1 MRFWDLIGPVRGLVV
16 SGMTLQGL
24 GAVAGLVPMV
34 ASVQLS
40 TALVNR
46 APAGETWRWLWVA
59 LAGIAVRTVLIGT
72 GLMLTHLADARLNRD
87 LRVRLTAHLGR
98 IPIGEASRRS
108 SGRVKKLVTDD
119 VHALHT
125 LVAHAGGDMVVGV
138 VTALAALAALLLYSW
153 PLALVALLPLAGFIT
168 VFGSMM
174 GKAATQFRDWDEAK
188 ARVSSATVEFAHG
201 IAVVKTFG
209 QAGRASADYRRAVD
223 DYADFFGRL
232 MVPMVGASSLGLAI
246 VSAPSVLATM
256 GLLGL
261 LLLQLGWVD
270 FTGFV
275 AGLVLG
281 VGLASPLTQM
291 DSYDVRLRAAREAA
305 ARIGEFLATPVLP
318 VPDAP
323 AVAEGGEVVLDDVG
337 FAYDPHG
344 PDTLSQVAM
353 RIPQGTVTA
362 LVGRSGAGKST
373 LAALVPR
380 FWDVRDGAVRVGGQ
394 DVRDLEPAALYRS
407 VAFVFQGTRLVP
419 MSVRDNIRLA
429 RPGAGDEEV
438 VAAARAAGIH
448 DRIAALPRGYDSV
461 VGVDAL
467 LSGGEAQRVTIA
479 RALLK
484 DAPVVLLDEAT
495 AAVDTE
501 TEAALADA
509 FAALATG
516 RTVIAIAHRLE
527 TITGAD
533 RILVLDDGA
542 IVEDGDHESLVR
554 AGGRYEAFWRAKT
567 GSATWRIVGDAR

>member
-16 SGMTLQGL
+16 SGVTLQGL

-40 TALVNR
+40 TALVDR

-87 LRVRLTAHLGR
+87 LRVRLTTHLGR

-138 VTALAALAALLLYSW
+138 VTALAALAALALYSW
-153 PLALVALLPLAGFIT
+153 PLALVALLPLAGFLT

-281 VGLASPLTQM
+281 VGLAGPLTQM

-429 RPGAGDEEV
+429 RPGADDDEV
-438 VAAARAAGIH
+438 VAAARTAGIH

-479 RALLK
+479 RALLE
-484 DAPVVLLDEAT
+484 DAPVLVLDEPTSFADPENEVRLQ
-495 AAVDTE
+495 AAVAR
-501 TEAALADA
+501 AAED
-509 FAALATG
+509 
-516 RTVIAIAHRLE
+516 RTILVIAHRL
-527 TITGAD
+527 TSVTAAD
-533 RILVLDDGA
+533 QIAVMEAGRV
-542 IVEDGDHESLVR
+542 VEVGTHAELLAR
-554 AGGRYEAFWRAKT
+554 AGAYRGLWQAGHVKGGA
-567 GSATWRIVGDAR
+567 A

>member
-40 TALVNR
+40 TALVDR
-46 APAGETWRWLWVA
+46 APAGETWLWLWVA

-138 VTALAALAALLLYSW
+138 VTALTALAALALYSW
-153 PLALVALLPLAGFIT
+153 PLALVALLPLAGFLT

-174 GKAATQFRDWDEAK
+174 GKAATQFRDWDDAK

-281 VGLASPLTQM
+281 VGLAGPLTQM

-323 AVAEGGEVVLDDVG
+323 AVAEGGEVVLDDVS

-438 VAAARAAGIH
+438 VAAASAAGIH

-479 RALLK
+479 RALLE
-484 DAPVVLLDEAT
+484 DAPVLVLDEPTSFADPENEVRLQ
-495 AAVDTE
+495 AAVAR
-501 TEAALADA
+501 AAE
-509 FAALATG
+509 G
-516 RTVIAIAHRLE
+516 RTVLVIAHRL
-527 TITGAD
+527 TSVTAAD
-533 RILVLDDGA
+533 QIAVMEAGRV
-542 IVEDGDHESLVR
+542 VEVGTHAELLAR
-554 AGGRYEAFWRAKT
+554 AGAYRGLWQAGHVKENAA
-567 GSATWRIVGDAR
+567 

>member
-16 SGMTLQGL
+16 SGITLQGL
-24 GAVAGLVPMV
+24 GAIAGLVPMV

-59 LAGIAVRTVLIGT
+59 LVGIAVRTVLIGT

-108 SGRVKKLVTDD
+108 SGQVKKLVTDD
-119 VHALHT
+119 VHELHT

-138 VTALAALAALLLYSW
+138 VTAVAALAALALYSW
-153 PLALVALLPLAGFIT
+153 PLALVALLPLAGFLI

-174 GKAATQFRDWDEAK
+174 GKAATQFRDWDDAK

-223 DYADFFGRL
+223 GYADFFGRL
-232 MVPMVGASSLGLAI
+232 MVPMIGASSLGLAI

-256 GLLGL
+256 ALLGL
-261 LLLQLGWVD
+261 LLLHLGWVD

-281 VGLASPLTQM
+281 VGLAGPLTQM

-344 PDTLSQVAM
+344 PDTLSQVSM
-353 RIPQGTVTA
+353 RLPEGTVTA

-394 DVRDLEPAALYRS
+394 DVRDLEAAALYRS

-429 RPGAGDEEV
+429 RPGADDDTV
-438 VAAARAAGIH
+438 VAAARAASIH

-467 LSGGEAQRVTIA
+467 FSGGEAQRVTIA
-479 RALLK
+479 RALLES
-484 DAPVVLLDEAT
+484 APVLVLDEPTSFADPENEVRLQ
-495 AAVDTE
+495 AAVAR
-501 TEAALADA
+501 AAE
-509 FAALATG
+509 G
-516 RTVIAIAHRLE
+516 RTVLVIAHRL
-527 TITGAD
+527 TSVTAAD
-533 RILVLDDGA
+533 QIAVMEAGRV
-542 IVEDGDHESLVR
+542 VEVGTHAELLAR
-554 AGGRYEAFWRAKT
+554 AGAYRGLWRARHVE
-567 GSATWRIVGDAR
+567 GGAA

>member
-1 MRFWDLIGPVRGLVV
+1 MKFWDLIGPVRGLVV
-16 SGMTLQGL
+16 GGIALQGL

-46 APAGETWRWLWVA
+46 APVGETWRWLWVA
-59 LAGIAVRTVLIGT
+59 LIGIAVRMALIGT

-87 LRVRLTAHLGR
+87 LRVRLTAHLGH
-98 IPIGEASRRS
+98 IPIGEASQRS

-119 VHALHT
+119 VHELHT

-138 VTALAALAALLLYSW
+138 VTAVTALAALLLYSW
-153 PLALVALLPLAGFIT
+153 PLALVALLPLAGFLI

-232 MVPMVGASSLGLAI
+232 MVPMIGASSLGLAI

-281 VGLASPLTQM
+281 VGLAGPLTQM

-323 AVAEGGEVVLDDVG
+323 AAAEGGEVVFDDVG

-353 RIPQGTVTA
+353 RLPEGTVTA

-394 DVRDLEPAALYRS
+394 DVRDLEAAALYRS

-429 RPGAGDEEV
+429 RPGADDDEV
-438 VAAARAAGIH
+438 VAAARAASIH

-467 LSGGEAQRVTIA
+467 FSGGEAQRITIA
-479 RALLK
+479 RALLE
-484 DAPVVLLDEAT
+484 DAPILVLDEPTSFADPENEVRLQEAVAR
-495 AAVDTE
+495 AAE
-501 TEAALADA
+501 
-509 FAALATG
+509 G
-516 RTVIAIAHRLE
+516 RTVLVIAHRLAS
-527 TITGAD
+527 ITAAD
-533 RILVLDDGA
+533 QIAVMEAGRV
-542 IVEDGDHESLVR
+542 VEVGTHAELLAR
-554 AGGRYEAFWRAKT
+554 AGAYRRLWQARRAQ
-567 GSATWRIVGDAR
+567 GGAA

>member
-40 TALVNR
+40 TALVDR

-153 PLALVALLPLAGFIT
+153 PLALVALLPLAGFLT

-281 VGLASPLTQM
+281 VGLAGPLTQM

-344 PDTLSQVAM
+344 PDTLAQVSM
-353 RIPQGTVTA
+353 RLPQGTVTA

-479 RALLK
+479 RALLE
-484 DAPVVLLDEAT
+484 DAPVLVLDEPTSFADPENEVRLQ
-495 AAVDTE
+495 AAVAR
-501 TEAALADA
+501 AAE
-509 FAALATG
+509 G
-516 RTVIAIAHRLE
+516 RTVLVIAHRL
-527 TITGAD
+527 TSVTAAD
-533 RILVLDDGA
+533 QIAVMEAGRV
-542 IVEDGDHESLVR
+542 VEVGTHAELLAR
-554 AGGRYEAFWRAKT
+554 AGAYRGLWQAGHVKGGA
-567 GSATWRIVGDAR
+567 A

>member
-1 MRFWDLIGPVRGLVV
+1 MKFWDLIGPVRGLVV
-16 SGMTLQGL
+16 GGVTLQGL

-46 APAGETWRWLWVA
+46 APADETWRWLWVA
-59 LAGIAVRTVLIGT
+59 LVGIAVRTALIGT

-87 LRVRLTAHLGR
+87 LRVRLTTHLGR
-98 IPIGEASRRS
+98 IPIGEASQRS

-119 VHALHT
+119 VHELHT

-138 VTALAALAALLLYSW
+138 VTAVAALAALLLYSW
-153 PLALVALLPLAGFIT
+153 PLALVALLPLAGFLI

-174 GKAATQFRDWDEAK
+174 GKAATQFRDWDDAK

-281 VGLASPLTQM
+281 VGLAGPLTQM

-323 AVAEGGEVVLDDVG
+323 AAAEGGEVVFDDVG

-353 RIPQGTVTA
+353 RLPEGTVTA

-394 DVRDLEPAALYRS
+394 DVRDLEAAALYRS

-419 MSVRDNIRLA
+419 MSVRDNIRLV
-429 RPGAGDEEV
+429 RPGAGDGEV

-479 RALLK
+479 RALLE
-484 DAPVVLLDEAT
+484 DAPVLVLDEPTSFADPENEVRLQ
-495 AAVDTE
+495 AAVAR
-501 TEAALADA
+501 AAE
-509 FAALATG
+509 G
-516 RTVIAIAHRLE
+516 RTVLVIAHRLAS
-527 TITGAD
+527 ITAAD
-533 RILVLDDGA
+533 QIAVMEAGRV
-542 IVEDGDHESLVR
+542 VEVGTHAELLAR
-554 AGGRYEAFWRAKT
+554 AGAYRGLWQ
-567 GSATWRIVGDAR
+567 ARHVKGGAA

>member
-1 MRFWDLIGPVRGLVV
+1 MKFWDLIGPVRGLVV

-46 APAGETWRWLWVA
+46 APADETWRWLWVA
-59 LAGIAVRTVLIGT
+59 LVGIAVRTALIGT

-108 SGRVKKLVTDD
+108 SGQVKKLVTDD
-119 VHALHT
+119 VHELHT

-138 VTALAALAALLLYSW
+138 VTALAALAALALYSW
-153 PLALVALLPLAGFIT
+153 PLALVALLPLAGFLT

-281 VGLASPLTQM
+281 VGLAGPLTQM

-344 PDTLSQVAM
+344 PDTLSQVSM
-353 RIPQGTVTA
+353 RLPEGTVTA

-394 DVRDLEPAALYRS
+394 DVRDLEAAALYRS

-429 RPGAGDEEV
+429 RPGADDDTV

-448 DRIAALPRGYDSV
+448 ERIAALPRGYDSV

-479 RALLK
+479 RALLE
-484 DAPVVLLDEAT
+484 DAPVLVLDEPTSFADPENEVRLQ
-495 AAVDTE
+495 AAVAR
-501 TEAALADA
+501 AAE
-509 FAALATG
+509 G
-516 RTVIAIAHRLE
+516 RTVLVIAHRL
-527 TITGAD
+527 TSVTAAD
-533 RILVLDDGA
+533 QIAVMEAGRV
-542 IVEDGDHESLVR
+542 VEVGTHAELLAR
-554 AGGRYEAFWRAKT
+554 AGAYRRLWQAGHVKENAA
-567 GSATWRIVGDAR
+567 

>member
-16 SGMTLQGL
+16 SGVTLQGL
-24 GAVAGLVPMV
+24 GAVASLVPMV

-40 TALVNR
+40 TALVDR

-59 LAGIAVRTVLIGT
+59 LVGIAVRTVLIGT

-138 VTALAALAALLLYSW
+138 VTAVAALAVLLLYSW
-153 PLALVALLPLAGFIT
+153 PLALVALLPLAGFLT

-174 GKAATQFRDWDEAK
+174 GEAATQFRDWDEAK

-270 FTGFV
+270 LTGFV

-281 VGLASPLTQM
+281 VGLAGPLTQM

-323 AVAEGGEVVLDDVG
+323 AAAEGGEVVLDDVG

-353 RIPQGTVTA
+353 RLPEGTVTA

-438 VAAARAAGIH
+438 VAAARAAGVH
-448 DRIAALPRGYDSV
+448 DRVAALPRGYDSV

-479 RALLK
+479 RALLE
-484 DAPVVLLDEAT
+484 DAPVLVLDEPTSFADPENEVRLQ
-495 AAVDTE
+495 AAVAR
-501 TEAALADA
+501 AAE
-509 FAALATG
+509 G
-516 RTVIAIAHRLE
+516 RTVLVIAHRL
-527 TITGAD
+527 TSVTAAD
-533 RILVLDDGA
+533 QIAVMEAGRV
-542 IVEDGDHESLVR
+542 VEVGTHAELLAR
-554 AGGRYEAFWRAKT
+554 AGAYRGLWQAGHVKENAA
-567 GSATWRIVGDAR
+567 

>member
-1 MRFWDLIGPVRGLVV
+1 MKFWDLIGPVRGLVV

-40 TALVNR
+40 TALVDR
-46 APAGETWRWLWVA
+46 APADETWRWLWVA
-59 LAGIAVRTVLIGT
+59 LVGIAVRTALIGT

-108 SGRVKKLVTDD
+108 SGQVKKLVTDD
-119 VHALHT
+119 VHELHT

-138 VTALAALAALLLYSW
+138 VTALAALAALALYSW
-153 PLALVALLPLAGFIT
+153 PLALVALLPLAGFLI

-174 GKAATQFRDWDEAK
+174 GKAATQFRDWDDAK

-232 MVPMVGASSLGLAI
+232 MVPMIGASSLGLAI

-281 VGLASPLTQM
+281 VGLAGPLTQM

-344 PDTLSQVAM
+344 PDTLSQVSM
-353 RIPQGTVTA
+353 KLPEGTVTA

-394 DVRDLEPAALYRS
+394 DVRDLEAAALYRS

-429 RPGAGDEEV
+429 RPGANDDTV

-448 DRIAALPRGYDSV
+448 ERIAALPRGYDSV

-467 LSGGEAQRVTIA
+467 FSGGEAQRVTIA
-479 RALLK
+479 RALLE
-484 DAPVVLLDEAT
+484 DAPVLVLDEPTSFADPENEVRLQ
-495 AAVDTE
+495 AAVAR
-501 TEAALADA
+501 AAE
-509 FAALATG
+509 G
-516 RTVIAIAHRLE
+516 RTVLVIAHRL
-527 TITGAD
+527 TSVTAAD
-533 RILVLDDGA
+533 QIAVMEAGRV
-542 IVEDGDHESLVR
+542 VEVGTHAELLAR
-554 AGGRYEAFWRAKT
+554 AGAYRRLWQ
-567 GSATWRIVGDAR
+567 ARHVKGGAA

>member
-1 MRFWDLIGPVRGLVV
+1 MKFWDLIGPVRGLVV
-16 SGMTLQGL
+16 GGIALQGL

-59 LAGIAVRTVLIGT
+59 LIGIAVRMALIGT

-98 IPIGEASRRS
+98 IPIGEASQRS

-119 VHALHT
+119 VHELHT

-138 VTALAALAALLLYSW
+138 VTAVTALAALLLYSW
-153 PLALVALLPLAGFIT
+153 PLALVALLPLAGFLI

-232 MVPMVGASSLGLAI
+232 MVPMIGASSLGLAI

-281 VGLASPLTQM
+281 VGLAGPLTQM

-323 AVAEGGEVVLDDVG
+323 AAAEGGEVVFDDVG

-353 RIPQGTVTA
+353 RLPEGTVTA

-394 DVRDLEPAALYRS
+394 DVRDLEAAALYRS

-429 RPGAGDEEV
+429 RPGADDDEV
-438 VAAARAAGIH
+438 VAAARAASIH

-467 LSGGEAQRVTIA
+467 FSGGEAQRITIA
-479 RALLK
+479 RALLE
-484 DAPVVLLDEAT
+484 DAPILVLDEPTSFADPENEVRLQEAVAR
-495 AAVDTE
+495 AAE
-501 TEAALADA
+501 
-509 FAALATG
+509 G
-516 RTVIAIAHRLE
+516 RTVLVIAHRL
-527 TITGAD
+527 TSITTAD
-533 RILVLDDGA
+533 QIAVMEAGRV
-542 IVEDGDHESLVR
+542 VEVGTHAELLAR
-554 AGGRYEAFWRAKT
+554 AGAYRRLWQARRAQ
-567 GSATWRIVGDAR
+567 GGAA

>member
-1 MRFWDLIGPVRGLVV
+1 MKFWDLIGPVRGLVV
-16 SGMTLQGL
+16 GGITLQGL

-46 APAGETWRWLWVA
+46 APAGETWHWLWVA
-59 LAGIAVRTVLIGT
+59 LIGIAVRMALIGT

-138 VTALAALAALLLYSW
+138 VTAVAALAALLLYSW
-153 PLALVALLPLAGFIT
+153 PLALVALLPLAGFLI

-232 MVPMVGASSLGLAI
+232 MVPMIGASSLGLAI

-281 VGLASPLTQM
+281 VGLAGPLTQM

-323 AVAEGGEVVLDDVG
+323 AAAEGGEVVFDDVG

-353 RIPQGTVTA
+353 RLPEGTVTA

-394 DVRDLEPAALYRS
+394 DVRDLEAAALYRS

-429 RPGAGDEEV
+429 RPGADDDEV
-438 VAAARAAGIH
+438 VAAARAASIH

-467 LSGGEAQRVTIA
+467 FSGGEAQRITIA
-479 RALLK
+479 RALLE
-484 DAPVVLLDEAT
+484 DAPILVLDEPTSFADPENEVRLQEAVAR
-495 AAVDTE
+495 AAE
-501 TEAALADA
+501 
-509 FAALATG
+509 G
-516 RTVIAIAHRLE
+516 RTVLVIAHRLAS
-527 TITGAD
+527 ITAAD
-533 RILVLDDGA
+533 QIAVMEAGRV
-542 IVEDGDHESLVR
+542 VEVGTHAELLAR
-554 AGGRYEAFWRAKT
+554 AGAYRRLWQARRAQ
-567 GSATWRIVGDAR
+567 GGAA

>member
-1 MRFWDLIGPVRGLVV
+1 MKFWDLIGPVRGLVV
-16 SGMTLQGL
+16 SGVTLQGL

-46 APAGETWRWLWVA
+46 APADETWRWLWVA
-59 LAGIAVRTVLIGT
+59 LVGIAVRTALIGT

-108 SGRVKKLVTDD
+108 SGQVKKLVTDD
-119 VHALHT
+119 VHELHT

-138 VTALAALAALLLYSW
+138 VTALAALAALALYSW
-153 PLALVALLPLAGFIT
+153 PLALVALLPLAGFLI

-174 GKAATQFRDWDEAK
+174 GKAATQFRDWDDAK

-232 MVPMVGASSLGLAI
+232 MVPMIGASSLGLAI

-256 GLLGL
+256 ALLGL
-261 LLLQLGWVD
+261 LLLHLGWVD

-281 VGLASPLTQM
+281 VGLAGPLTQM

-344 PDTLSQVAM
+344 PDTLSQVSM
-353 RIPQGTVTA
+353 KLPEGTVTA

-394 DVRDLEPAALYRS
+394 DVRDLEAAALYRS

-429 RPGAGDEEV
+429 RPGADDDTV
-438 VAAARAAGIH
+438 VAAARAASIH

-467 LSGGEAQRVTIA
+467 FSGGEAQRVTIA
-479 RALLK
+479 RALLE
-484 DAPVVLLDEAT
+484 DAPVLVLDEPTSFADPENEVRLQ
-495 AAVDTE
+495 AAVAR
-501 TEAALADA
+501 AAE
-509 FAALATG
+509 G
-516 RTVIAIAHRLE
+516 RTVLVIAHRL
-527 TITGAD
+527 TSVTAAD
-533 RILVLDDGA
+533 QIAVMEAGRV
-542 IVEDGDHESLVR
+542 VEVGTHAELLAR
-554 AGGRYEAFWRAKT
+554 AGAYRGLWQ
-567 GSATWRIVGDAR
+567 ARHVKGGAA

>member
-40 TALVNR
+40 TALVDR

-138 VTALAALAALLLYSW
+138 VTALAALAALALYSW
-153 PLALVALLPLAGFIT
+153 PLALVALLPLAGFLT

-201 IAVVKTFG
+201 IAVVKMFG

-281 VGLASPLTQM
+281 VGLAGPLTQM

-344 PDTLSQVAM
+344 PDTLAQVSM

-394 DVRDLEPAALYRS
+394 DVRDLEAAALYRS

-429 RPGAGDEEV
+429 RPGADDDEV
-438 VAAARAAGIH
+438 VAAARAASIH

-479 RALLK
+479 RALLE
-484 DAPVVLLDEAT
+484 DAPVLVLDEPTSFADPENEVRLQ
-495 AAVDTE
+495 AAVAR
-501 TEAALADA
+501 AAE
-509 FAALATG
+509 G
-516 RTVIAIAHRLE
+516 RTVLVIAHRL
-527 TITGAD
+527 TSVTAAD
-533 RILVLDDGA
+533 QIAVMEAGRV
-542 IVEDGDHESLVR
+542 VEVGTHAELLAR
-554 AGGRYEAFWRAKT
+554 AGAYRGLWQAGHVKGGA
-567 GSATWRIVGDAR
+567 A

>member
-34 ASVQLS
+34 ASVQLA
-40 TALVNR
+40 TALVDR

-138 VTALAALAALLLYSW
+138 VTALAALALYSW
-153 PLALVALLPLAGFIT
+153 PLALVALLPLAGFLT

-270 FTGFV
+270 LTGFV

-281 VGLASPLTQM
+281 VGLAGPLTQM

-353 RIPQGTVTA
+353 RLPQGTVTA

-438 VAAARAAGIH
+438 VAAARAAGVH

-479 RALLK
+479 RALLE
-484 DAPVVLLDEAT
+484 DAPVLVLDEPTSFADPENEVRLQ
-495 AAVDTE
+495 AAVAR
-501 TEAALADA
+501 AAE
-509 FAALATG
+509 G
-516 RTVIAIAHRLE
+516 RTVLVIAHRL
-527 TITGAD
+527 TSVTAAD
-533 RILVLDDGA
+533 QIAVMEAGRV
-542 IVEDGDHESLVR
+542 VEVGTHAELLAR
-554 AGGRYEAFWRAKT
+554 AGAYRRLWQAGHVKENAA
-567 GSATWRIVGDAR
+567 

>member
-1 MRFWDLIGPVRGLVV
+1 MKFWDLIGPVRGLVV

-59 LAGIAVRTVLIGT
+59 LVGIAVRTALIGT

-108 SGRVKKLVTDD
+108 SGQVKKLVTDD
-119 VHALHT
+119 VHELHT

-138 VTALAALAALLLYSW
+138 VTAVAALAALALYSW
-153 PLALVALLPLAGFIT
+153 PLALVALLPLAGFLI

-174 GKAATQFRDWDEAK
+174 GKAATQFRDWDDAK

-256 GLLGL
+256 ALLGL

-281 VGLASPLTQM
+281 VGLAGPLTQM

-344 PDTLSQVAM
+344 PDTLSQVSM
-353 RIPQGTVTA
+353 RLPEGTVTA

-394 DVRDLEPAALYRS
+394 DVRDLEAAALYRS

-419 MSVRDNIRLA
+419 MSVRDNIRLV
-429 RPGAGDEEV
+429 RPGAGDGEV

-479 RALLK
+479 RALLE
-484 DAPVVLLDEAT
+484 DAPVLVLDEPTSFADPENEVRLQ
-495 AAVDTE
+495 AAVAR
-501 TEAALADA
+501 AAE
-509 FAALATG
+509 G
-516 RTVIAIAHRLE
+516 RTVLLIAHRL
-527 TITGAD
+527 TSVTAAD
-533 RILVLDDGA
+533 QIAVMEAGRV
-542 IVEDGDHESLVR
+542 VEVGTHAELLAR
-554 AGGRYEAFWRAKT
+554 AGAYRGLWQ
-567 GSATWRIVGDAR
+567 ARHVKGGAA

>member
-16 SGMTLQGL
+16 SGVTLQGL

-138 VTALAALAALLLYSW
+138 VTAVTALAALLLYSW
-153 PLALVALLPLAGFIT
+153 PLALVALLPLAGFLI

-246 VSAPSVLATM
+246 VSAPSVLTIM

-261 LLLQLGWVD
+261 LFLTLGWVD

-281 VGLASPLTQM
+281 VGLAGPLTQM

-323 AVAEGGEVVLDDVG
+323 AAAEGGEVVFDDVG

-353 RIPQGTVTA
+353 RLPEGTVTA

-429 RPGAGDEEV
+429 RPGADDDEV

-479 RALLK
+479 RALLE
-484 DAPVVLLDEAT
+484 DAPVLVLDEPTSFADPENEVRLQ
-495 AAVDTE
+495 AAVAR
-501 TEAALADA
+501 AAED
-509 FAALATG
+509 
-516 RTVIAIAHRLE
+516 RTILVIAHRL
-527 TITGAD
+527 TSVTAAD
-533 RILVLDDGA
+533 QIAVMEAGRV
-542 IVEDGDHESLVR
+542 VEVGTHAELLAR
-554 AGGRYEAFWRAKT
+554 AGAYRGLWQAGHVKGGA
-567 GSATWRIVGDAR
+567 A

>member
-40 TALVNR
+40 TALVDR
-46 APAGETWRWLWVA
+46 APADETWRWLWVA
-59 LAGIAVRTVLIGT
+59 LVGIAVRTALIST

-108 SGRVKKLVTDD
+108 SGQVKKLVTDD
-119 VHALHT
+119 VHELHT

-153 PLALVALLPLAGFIT
+153 PLALVALLPLAGFLI

-174 GKAATQFRDWDEAK
+174 GKAATQFRDWDDAK

-256 GLLGL
+256 VLLGL

-281 VGLASPLTQM
+281 VGLAGPLTQM

-344 PDTLSQVAM
+344 PDTLSQVSM
-353 RIPQGTVTA
+353 RLPEGTVTA

-394 DVRDLEPAALYRS
+394 DVRDLEAAALYRS

-429 RPGAGDEEV
+429 RPGADDDTV
-438 VAAARAAGIH
+438 VAAARAASIH

-467 LSGGEAQRVTIA
+467 FSGGEAQRVTIA
-479 RALLK
+479 RALLE
-484 DAPVVLLDEAT
+484 DAPVLVLDEPTSFADPENEVRLQ
-495 AAVDTE
+495 AAVAR
-501 TEAALADA
+501 AAE
-509 FAALATG
+509 G
-516 RTVIAIAHRLE
+516 RTVLVIAHRL
-527 TITGAD
+527 TSVTAAD
-533 RILVLDDGA
+533 QIAVMEAGRV
-542 IVEDGDHESLVR
+542 VEVGTHAELLAR
-554 AGGRYEAFWRAKT
+554 AGAYRGLWQ
-567 GSATWRIVGDAR
+567 ARHVKGGAA

>member
-16 SGMTLQGL
+16 SGITLQGL
-24 GAVAGLVPMV
+24 GAIAGLVPMV

-59 LAGIAVRTVLIGT
+59 LVGIAVRTVLIGT

-138 VTALAALAALLLYSW
+138 VTAVAALAALALYSW
-153 PLALVALLPLAGFIT
+153 PLALVALLPLAGFLI

-174 GKAATQFRDWDEAK
+174 GKAATQFRDWDDAK

-201 IAVVKTFG
+201 IAVVKMFG

-232 MVPMVGASSLGLAI
+232 MVPMIGASSLGLAI

-281 VGLASPLTQM
+281 VGLAGPLTQM

-344 PDTLSQVAM
+344 PDTLSQVSM
-353 RIPQGTVTA
+353 RLPEGTVTA

-479 RALLK
+479 RALLE
-484 DAPVVLLDEAT
+484 DAPVLVLDEPTSFADPENEVRLQ
-495 AAVDTE
+495 AAVAR
-501 TEAALADA
+501 AAE
-509 FAALATG
+509 G
-516 RTVIAIAHRLE
+516 RTVLLIAHRL
-527 TITGAD
+527 TSVTAAD
-533 RILVLDDGA
+533 QIAVMEAGRV
-542 IVEDGDHESLVR
+542 VEVGTHAELLAR
-554 AGGRYEAFWRAKT
+554 AGAYRGLWQAGHVKGGA
-567 GSATWRIVGDAR
+567 A

>member
-40 TALVNR
+40 TALVDR

-98 IPIGEASRRS
+98 VPIGEASRRS

-138 VTALAALAALLLYSW
+138 VTALAALAALALYSW
-153 PLALVALLPLAGFIT
+153 PLALVALLPLAGFLT

-174 GKAATQFRDWDEAK
+174 GKAATQFRDWDDAK

-261 LLLQLGWVD
+261 VLLQLGWVD
-270 FTGFV
+270 LTGFV

-281 VGLASPLTQM
+281 VGLAGPLTQM

-344 PDTLSQVAM
+344 PDTLSQVSM

-438 VAAARAAGIH
+438 VAAASAAGVH

-467 LSGGEAQRVTIA
+467 LSGGEAQRVTVA
-479 RALLK
+479 RALLE
-484 DAPVVLLDEAT
+484 DAPVLVLDEPTSFADPENEVRLQ
-495 AAVDTE
+495 AAVAR
-501 TEAALADA
+501 AAE
-509 FAALATG
+509 G
-516 RTVIAIAHRLE
+516 RTVLVIAHRL
-527 TITGAD
+527 TSVTAAD
-533 RILVLDDGA
+533 QIAVMEAGRV
-542 IVEDGDHESLVR
+542 VEVGTHAELLAR
-554 AGGRYEAFWRAKT
+554 AGAYRRLWQAGHVKGGAA
-567 GSATWRIVGDAR
+567 

>member
-16 SGMTLQGL
+16 SGITLQGL
-24 GAVAGLVPMV
+24 GAIAGLVPMV

-40 TALVNR
+40 TALVDR

-59 LAGIAVRTVLIGT
+59 LVGIAVRTALIGT

-98 IPIGEASRRS
+98 VPIGEASRRS

-153 PLALVALLPLAGFIT
+153 PLALVALLPLAGFLI

-261 LLLQLGWVD
+261 VLLQLGWVD
-270 FTGFV
+270 LTGFV

-281 VGLASPLTQM
+281 VGLAGPLTQM

-323 AVAEGGEVVLDDVG
+323 AAAEGGEVVLDDVG

-344 PDTLSQVAM
+344 PDTLSQVSM
-353 RIPQGTVTA
+353 RLPEGTVTA

-394 DVRDLEPAALYRS
+394 DVRDLEAAALYRS

-419 MSVRDNIRLA
+419 MSVRDNIRLV
-429 RPGAGDEEV
+429 RPGAGDGEV

-467 LSGGEAQRVTIA
+467 LSGGEAQRVTVA
-479 RALLK
+479 RALLE
-484 DAPVVLLDEAT
+484 DAPVLVLDEPTSFADPENEVRLQ
-495 AAVDTE
+495 AAVAR
-501 TEAALADA
+501 AAE
-509 FAALATG
+509 G
-516 RTVIAIAHRLE
+516 RTVLVIAHRL
-527 TITGAD
+527 TSVTAAD
-533 RILVLDDGA
+533 QIAVMEAGRV
-542 IVEDGDHESLVR
+542 VEVGTHAELLAR
-554 AGGRYEAFWRAKT
+554 AGAYRGLWQ
-567 GSATWRIVGDAR
+567 ARHVKGGAA

>member
-1 MRFWDLIGPVRGLVV
+1 MKFWDLIGPVRGLVV
-16 SGMTLQGL
+16 GGIALQGL

-59 LAGIAVRTVLIGT
+59 LAGIAVRMALIGT

-98 IPIGEASRRS
+98 IPIGEASQRS

-119 VHALHT
+119 VHELHT

-138 VTALAALAALLLYSW
+138 VTAVAALAVLLLYSW
-153 PLALVALLPLAGFIT
+153 PLALVALLPLAGFLI

-232 MVPMVGASSLGLAI
+232 MVPMIGASSLGLAI

-281 VGLASPLTQM
+281 VGLAGPLTQM

-323 AVAEGGEVVLDDVG
+323 AAAEGGEVVLDDVG

-353 RIPQGTVTA
+353 RLPEGTVTA

-394 DVRDLEPAALYRS
+394 DVRDLEAAALYRS

-429 RPGAGDEEV
+429 RPGADDDEV
-438 VAAARAAGIH
+438 VAAARAASIH

-461 VGVDAL
+461 VGVDASF
-467 LSGGEAQRVTIA
+467 SGGEAQRITIA
-479 RALLK
+479 RALLE
-484 DAPVVLLDEAT
+484 DAPILVLDEPTSFADPENEVRLQ
-495 AAVDTE
+495 AAVAR
-501 TEAALADA
+501 AAE
-509 FAALATG
+509 G
-516 RTVIAIAHRLE
+516 RTVLVIAHRL
-527 TITGAD
+527 TSITTAD
-533 RILVLDDGA
+533 QIAVMEAGRV
-542 IVEDGDHESLVR
+542 VEVGTHAELLAR
-554 AGGRYEAFWRAKT
+554 AGAYRRLWQARRAQ
-567 GSATWRIVGDAR
+567 GGAA

>member
-34 ASVQLS
+34 ASVQLA
-40 TALVNR
+40 TALVDR

-138 VTALAALAALLLYSW
+138 VTALAALALYSW
-153 PLALVALLPLAGFIT
+153 PLALVALLPLAGFLT

-281 VGLASPLTQM
+281 VGLAGPLTQM

-353 RIPQGTVTA
+353 RLPQGTVTA

-438 VAAARAAGIH
+438 VAAARAAGVH

-479 RALLK
+479 RALLE
-484 DAPVVLLDEAT
+484 DAPVLVLDEPTSFADPENEVRLQ
-495 AAVDTE
+495 AAVAR
-501 TEAALADA
+501 AAE
-509 FAALATG
+509 G
-516 RTVIAIAHRLE
+516 RTVLVIAHRL
-527 TITGAD
+527 TSVTAAD
-533 RILVLDDGA
+533 QIAVMEAGRV
-542 IVEDGDHESLVR
+542 VEVGTHAELLAR
-554 AGGRYEAFWRAKT
+554 AGAYRRLWQAGHVKENAA
-567 GSATWRIVGDAR
+567 

>member
-1 MRFWDLIGPVRGLVV
+1 MKFWDLIGPVRGLVV
-16 SGMTLQGL
+16 SGVALQGL

-46 APAGETWRWLWVA
+46 APADETWRWLWVT
-59 LAGIAVRTVLIGT
+59 LVGIAVRMALIGT

-87 LRVRLTAHLGR
+87 LRVRLTTHLGR
-98 IPIGEASRRS
+98 IPIGEASQRS

-119 VHALHT
+119 VHELHT

-138 VTALAALAALLLYSW
+138 VTAVTALAALLLYSW
-153 PLALVALLPLAGFIT
+153 PLALVALLPLAGFLI

-232 MVPMVGASSLGLAI
+232 MVPMIGASSLGLAI

-281 VGLASPLTQM
+281 VGLAGPLTQM

-323 AVAEGGEVVLDDVG
+323 AAAEGGEVVFDDVG

-353 RIPQGTVTA
+353 RLPEGTVTA

-394 DVRDLEPAALYRS
+394 DVRDLEAAALYRS

-429 RPGAGDEEV
+429 RPGADDDEV
-438 VAAARAAGIH
+438 VAAARAASIH

-467 LSGGEAQRVTIA
+467 FSGGEAQRITIA
-479 RALLK
+479 RALLE
-484 DAPVVLLDEAT
+484 DAPILVLDEPTSFADPENEVRLQEAVAR
-495 AAVDTE
+495 AAE
-501 TEAALADA
+501 
-509 FAALATG
+509 G
-516 RTVIAIAHRLE
+516 RTVLVIAHRLAS
-527 TITGAD
+527 ITAAD
-533 RILVLDDGA
+533 QIAVMEAGRV
-542 IVEDGDHESLVR
+542 VEVGTHAELLAR
-554 AGGRYEAFWRAKT
+554 AGAYRRLWQARRAQ
-567 GSATWRIVGDAR
+567 GGAA

>member
-16 SGMTLQGL
+16 SGVTLQGL

-138 VTALAALAALLLYSW
+138 VTALAALATLLLYSW
-153 PLALVALLPLAGFIT
+153 PLALVALLPLAGFLT

-201 IAVVKTFG
+201 IAVVKMFG

-281 VGLASPLTQM
+281 VGLAGPLTQM

-353 RIPQGTVTA
+353 RLPEGTVTA

-448 DRIAALPRGYDSV
+448 NRIAALPRGYDSV

-479 RALLK
+479 RALLE
-484 DAPVVLLDEAT
+484 DAPVLVLDEPTSFADPENEVRLQ
-495 AAVDTE
+495 AAVAR
-501 TEAALADA
+501 AAED
-509 FAALATG
+509 
-516 RTVIAIAHRLE
+516 RTVLVIAHRL
-527 TITGAD
+527 TSVTAAD
-533 RILVLDDGA
+533 QIAVMEAGRV
-542 IVEDGDHESLVR
+542 VEVGTHAELLAR
-554 AGGRYEAFWRAKT
+554 AGAYRGLWQAGHVKE
-567 GSATWRIVGDAR
+567 SAA

>member
-1 MRFWDLIGPVRGLVV
+1 MKFWDLIGPVRGLVV
-16 SGMTLQGL
+16 GGIALQGL

-59 LAGIAVRTVLIGT
+59 LIGIAVRMALIGT

-98 IPIGEASRRS
+98 IPIGEASQRS

-119 VHALHT
+119 VHELHT

-138 VTALAALAALLLYSW
+138 VTAVAALAVLLLYSW
-153 PLALVALLPLAGFIT
+153 PLALVALLPLAGFLI

-232 MVPMVGASSLGLAI
+232 MVPMIGASSLGLAI

-281 VGLASPLTQM
+281 VGLAGPLTQM

-323 AVAEGGEVVLDDVG
+323 AAAEGGEVVFDDVG

-353 RIPQGTVTA
+353 RLPEGTVTA

-394 DVRDLEPAALYRS
+394 DVRDLEAAALYRS

-429 RPGAGDEEV
+429 RPGADDDEV
-438 VAAARAAGIH
+438 VAAARAASIH

-461 VGVDAL
+461 VGVDASF
-467 LSGGEAQRVTIA
+467 SGGEAQRITIA
-479 RALLK
+479 RALLE
-484 DAPVVLLDEAT
+484 DAPILVLDEPTSFADPENEVRLQEAVAR
-495 AAVDTE
+495 AAE
-501 TEAALADA
+501 
-509 FAALATG
+509 G
-516 RTVIAIAHRLE
+516 RTVLVIAHRL
-527 TITGAD
+527 TSVTAAD
-533 RILVLDDGA
+533 QIAVMEAGRV
-542 IVEDGDHESLVR
+542 VEVGTHAELLAR
-554 AGGRYEAFWRAKT
+554 AGAYRRLWQARRAQ
-567 GSATWRIVGDAR
+567 GGAA

>member
-16 SGMTLQGL
+16 SGVALQGL

-40 TALVNR
+40 TALVDR

-138 VTALAALAALLLYSW
+138 VTAVAALAVLLLYSW
-153 PLALVALLPLAGFIT
+153 PLALVALLPLAGFLT

-281 VGLASPLTQM
+281 VGLAGPLTQM

-323 AVAEGGEVVLDDVG
+323 AAAEGGEVVLDDVG

-344 PDTLSQVAM
+344 PDTLSQVSM
-353 RIPQGTVTA
+353 RLPEGTVTA

-479 RALLK
+479 RALLE
-484 DAPVVLLDEAT
+484 DAPVLVLDEPTSFADPENEVRLQ
-495 AAVDTE
+495 AAVAR
-501 TEAALADA
+501 AAE
-509 FAALATG
+509 G
-516 RTVIAIAHRLE
+516 RTVLVIAHRL
-527 TITGAD
+527 TSVTAAD
-533 RILVLDDGA
+533 QIAVMEAGRV
-542 IVEDGDHESLVR
+542 VEVGTHAELLAR
-554 AGGRYEAFWRAKT
+554 AGAYRGLWQAGHVKE
-567 GSATWRIVGDAR
+567 SAA

>member
-1 MRFWDLIGPVRGLVV
+1 MKFWDLIGPVRGLVV

-40 TALVNR
+40 TALVDR
-46 APAGETWRWLWVA
+46 APADETWRWLWVA
-59 LAGIAVRTVLIGT
+59 LVGIAVRTALIGT

-87 LRVRLTAHLGR
+87 LRVRLTTHLGR
-98 IPIGEASRRS
+98 IPIGEASQRS

-119 VHALHT
+119 VHELHT

-138 VTALAALAALLLYSW
+138 VTAVAALAALALYSW
-153 PLALVALLPLAGFIT
+153 PLALVALLPLAGFLI

-256 GLLGL
+256 ALLGL

-281 VGLASPLTQM
+281 VGLAGPLTQM

-344 PDTLSQVAM
+344 PDTLSQVSM
-353 RIPQGTVTA
+353 RLPEGTVTA

-394 DVRDLEPAALYRS
+394 DVRDLEAAALYRS

-429 RPGAGDEEV
+429 RPGADDDEV
-438 VAAARAAGIH
+438 VAAARAASIH

-467 LSGGEAQRVTIA
+467 FSGGEAQRITIA
-479 RALLK
+479 RALLE
-484 DAPVVLLDEAT
+484 DAPILVLDEPTSFADPENEVRLQ
-495 AAVDTE
+495 AAVAR
-501 TEAALADA
+501 AAE
-509 FAALATG
+509 G
-516 RTVIAIAHRLE
+516 RTVLVIAHRL
-527 TITGAD
+527 TSVTAAD
-533 RILVLDDGA
+533 QIAVMEAGRV
-542 IVEDGDHESLVR
+542 VEVGTHAELLAR
-554 AGGRYEAFWRAKT
+554 AGAYRRLWQAGHVKGGAA
-567 GSATWRIVGDAR
+567 

>member
-1 MRFWDLIGPVRGLVV
+1 MKFWDLIGPVRGLVV
-16 SGMTLQGL
+16 SGVTLQGL

-46 APAGETWRWLWVA
+46 APADETWRWLWVA
-59 LAGIAVRTVLIGT
+59 LVGIAVRTALIGT

-108 SGRVKKLVTDD
+108 SGQVKKLVTDD
-119 VHALHT
+119 VHELHT

-138 VTALAALAALLLYSW
+138 VTALAALAALALYSW
-153 PLALVALLPLAGFIT
+153 PLALVALLPLAGFLI

-174 GKAATQFRDWDEAK
+174 GKAATQFRDWDDAK

-232 MVPMVGASSLGLAI
+232 MVPMIGASSLGLAI
-246 VSAPSVLATM
+246 VSAPSVLAVM
-256 GLLGL
+256 ALLGL
-261 LLLQLGWVD
+261 LLLHLGWVD

-281 VGLASPLTQM
+281 VGLAGPLTQM

-344 PDTLSQVAM
+344 PDTLSQVSM
-353 RIPQGTVTA
+353 KLPEGTVTA

-394 DVRDLEPAALYRS
+394 DVRDLEAAALYRS

-429 RPGAGDEEV
+429 RPGADDDTV
-438 VAAARAAGIH
+438 VAAARAASIH

-467 LSGGEAQRVTIA
+467 FSGGEAQRVTIA
-479 RALLK
+479 RALLE
-484 DAPVVLLDEAT
+484 DAPVLVLDEPTSFADPENEVRLQ
-495 AAVDTE
+495 AAVAR
-501 TEAALADA
+501 AAE
-509 FAALATG
+509 G
-516 RTVIAIAHRLE
+516 RTVLVIAHRL
-527 TITGAD
+527 TSVTAAD
-533 RILVLDDGA
+533 QIAVMEAGRV
-542 IVEDGDHESLVR
+542 VEVGTHAELLAR
-554 AGGRYEAFWRAKT
+554 AGAYRGLWQ
-567 GSATWRIVGDAR
+567 ARHVKGGAA

>member
-40 TALVNR
+40 TALVDR

-98 IPIGEASRRS
+98 VPIGEASRRS

-138 VTALAALAALLLYSW
+138 VTALAALAALALYSW
-153 PLALVALLPLAGFIT
+153 PLALVALLPLAGFLT

-281 VGLASPLTQM
+281 VGLAGPLTQM

-344 PDTLSQVAM
+344 PDTLAQVSM

-479 RALLK
+479 RALLE
-484 DAPVVLLDEAT
+484 DAPVLVLDEPTSFADPENEVRLQ
-495 AAVDTE
+495 AAVAR
-501 TEAALADA
+501 AAE
-509 FAALATG
+509 G
-516 RTVIAIAHRLE
+516 RTVLVIAHRL
-527 TITGAD
+527 TSVTAAD
-533 RILVLDDGA
+533 QIAVMEAGRV
-542 IVEDGDHESLVR
+542 VEVGTHAELLAR
-554 AGGRYEAFWRAKT
+554 AGAYRGLWQAGHVKGGA
-567 GSATWRIVGDAR
+567 A

>member
-1 MRFWDLIGPVRGLVV
+1 MKFWDLIGPVRGLVV

-46 APAGETWRWLWVA
+46 APADETWRWLWVA
-59 LAGIAVRTVLIGT
+59 LVGIAVRTALIGA

-87 LRVRLTAHLGR
+87 LRVRLTTHLGR

-119 VHALHT
+119 VHELHT

-138 VTALAALAALLLYSW
+138 VTAVAALAALVLYSW
-153 PLALVALLPLAGFIT
+153 PLALVALLPLAGFLI

-174 GKAATQFRDWDEAK
+174 GKAATQFRDWDDAK
-188 ARVSSATVEFAHG
+188 ARVSNATVEFAHG

-256 GLLGL
+256 ALLGL
-261 LLLQLGWVD
+261 LLLHLGWVD

-281 VGLASPLTQM
+281 VGLAGPLTQM

-305 ARIGEFLATPVLP
+305 GRIGEFLATPVLP

-323 AVAEGGEVVLDDVG
+323 AAAEGGEVVLDDVS

-353 RIPQGTVTA
+353 RLPEGTVTA

-394 DVRDLEPAALYRS
+394 DVRDLEAAALYRS

-419 MSVRDNIRLA
+419 MSVRDNIRRA
-429 RPGAGDEEV
+429 RPGADDDEV
-438 VAAARAAGIH
+438 MAAARAAGIH

-461 VGVDAL
+461 VGVDARF
-467 LSGGEAQRVTIA
+467 SGGEAQRVTIA
-479 RALLK
+479 RALLE
-484 DAPVVLLDEAT
+484 DAPILVLDEPTSFADPENEVRLQGAVAR
-495 AAVDTE
+495 AAE
-501 TEAALADA
+501 
-509 FAALATG
+509 G
-516 RTVIAIAHRLE
+516 RTVLVIAHRLAS
-527 TITGAD
+527 ITTAD
-533 RILVLDDGA
+533 QIAVIDAGRV
-542 IVEDGDHESLVR
+542 VEVGTHAELLAQ
-554 AGGRYEAFWRAKT
+554 AGVYRRLWQARHVE
-567 GSATWRIVGDAR
+567 GSAA

>member
-1 MRFWDLIGPVRGLVV
+1 MKFWDLIGPVRGLVV
-16 SGMTLQGL
+16 SGVTLQGL
-24 GAVAGLVPMV
+24 GAVAGMVPMV

-46 APAGETWRWLWVA
+46 APADETWRWLWVA
-59 LAGIAVRTVLIGT
+59 LVGIAVRTALIGT

-108 SGRVKKLVTDD
+108 SGQVKKLVTDD
-119 VHALHT
+119 VHELHT

-138 VTALAALAALLLYSW
+138 VTAVTALAALLLYSW
-153 PLALVALLPLAGFIT
+153 PLALVALLPLAGFLI

-174 GKAATQFRDWDEAK
+174 GKAATQFRDWDDAK

-232 MVPMVGASSLGLAI
+232 MVPMIGASSLGLAI

-281 VGLASPLTQM
+281 VGLAGPLTQM

-323 AVAEGGEVVLDDVG
+323 AAAEGGEVVFDDVG

-353 RIPQGTVTA
+353 RLPEGTVTA

-394 DVRDLEPAALYRS
+394 DVRDLEAAALYRS

-429 RPGAGDEEV
+429 RPGADDDEV
-438 VAAARAAGIH
+438 VAAARAASIH

-467 LSGGEAQRVTIA
+467 FSGGEAQRVTIA
-479 RALLK
+479 RALLE
-484 DAPVVLLDEAT
+484 DAPVLVLDEPTSFADPENEVRLQ
-495 AAVDTE
+495 AAVAR
-501 TEAALADA
+501 AAE
-509 FAALATG
+509 G
-516 RTVIAIAHRLE
+516 RTVLVIAHRL
-527 TITGAD
+527 TSVTAAD
-533 RILVLDDGA
+533 QIAVMEAGRV
-542 IVEDGDHESLVR
+542 VEVGTHAELLAR
-554 AGGRYEAFWRAKT
+554 AGAYRRLWQAGHVKGGAA
-567 GSATWRIVGDAR
+567 

>member
-1 MRFWDLIGPVRGLVV
+1 MKFWDLIGPVRGLVV

-40 TALVNR
+40 TALVDR
-46 APAGETWRWLWVA
+46 APADETWRWLWVA
-59 LAGIAVRTVLIGT
+59 LVGIAVRTALIGT

-108 SGRVKKLVTDD
+108 SGQVKKLVTDD
-119 VHALHT
+119 VHELHT

-153 PLALVALLPLAGFIT
+153 PLALVALLPLAGFLI

-256 GLLGL
+256 VLLGL

-281 VGLASPLTQM
+281 VGLAGPLTQM

-344 PDTLSQVAM
+344 PDTLSQVSM
-353 RIPQGTVTA
+353 RLPEGTVTA

-394 DVRDLEPAALYRS
+394 DVRDLEAAALYRS

-429 RPGAGDEEV
+429 RPGADDDTV
-438 VAAARAAGIH
+438 VAAARAASIH

-467 LSGGEAQRVTIA
+467 FSGGEAQRVTIA
-479 RALLK
+479 RALLE
-484 DAPVVLLDEAT
+484 DAPVLVLDEPTSFADPENEVRLQ
-495 AAVDTE
+495 AAVAR
-501 TEAALADA
+501 AAE
-509 FAALATG
+509 G
-516 RTVIAIAHRLE
+516 RTVLVIAHRL
-527 TITGAD
+527 TSVTAAD
-533 RILVLDDGA
+533 QIAVMEAGRV
-542 IVEDGDHESLVR
+542 VEVGTHAELLAR
-554 AGGRYEAFWRAKT
+554 AGAYRGLWQ
-567 GSATWRIVGDAR
+567 ARHVKGGAA

>member
-1 MRFWDLIGPVRGLVV
+1 MKFWDLIGPVRGLVV
-16 SGMTLQGL
+16 SGVALQGL

-40 TALVNR
+40 TALVDR

-138 VTALAALAALLLYSW
+138 VTAVAALAVLLLYSW
-153 PLALVALLPLAGFIT
+153 PLALVALLPLAGFLT

-281 VGLASPLTQM
+281 VGLAGPLTQM

-323 AVAEGGEVVLDDVG
+323 AAAEGGEVVLDDVG

-344 PDTLSQVAM
+344 PDTLSQVSM
-353 RIPQGTVTA
+353 RLPEGTVTA

-479 RALLK
+479 RALLE
-484 DAPVVLLDEAT
+484 DAPVLVLDEPTSFADPENEVRLQ
-495 AAVDTE
+495 AAVAR
-501 TEAALADA
+501 AAE
-509 FAALATG
+509 G
-516 RTVIAIAHRLE
+516 RTVLVIAHRL
-527 TITGAD
+527 TSVTAAD
-533 RILVLDDGA
+533 QIAVMEAGRV
-542 IVEDGDHESLVR
+542 VEVGTHAELLAR
-554 AGGRYEAFWRAKT
+554 AGAYRGLWQAGHVKE
-567 GSATWRIVGDAR
+567 SAA

>member
-1 MRFWDLIGPVRGLVV
+1 MKFWDLIGPVRGLVV

-40 TALVNR
+40 TALVDR
-46 APAGETWRWLWVA
+46 APADETWRWLWVA
-59 LAGIAVRTVLIGT
+59 LVGIAVRTALIGT

-108 SGRVKKLVTDD
+108 SGQVKKLVTDD
-119 VHALHT
+119 VHELHT

-138 VTALAALAALLLYSW
+138 VTAVAALAALALYSW
-153 PLALVALLPLAGFIT
+153 PLALVALLPLAGFLI

-174 GKAATQFRDWDEAK
+174 GKAATQFRDWDDAK

-256 GLLGL
+256 ALLGL

-281 VGLASPLTQM
+281 VGLAGPLTQM

-344 PDTLSQVAM
+344 PDTLSQVSM
-353 RIPQGTVTA
+353 RLPEGTVTA

-394 DVRDLEPAALYRS
+394 DVRDLEAAALYRS

-429 RPGAGDEEV
+429 RPGADDDTV
-438 VAAARAAGIH
+438 VAAARAASIH

-467 LSGGEAQRVTIA
+467 FSGGEAQRVTIA
-479 RALLK
+479 RALLE
-484 DAPVVLLDEAT
+484 DAPVLVLDEPTSFADPENEVRLQ
-495 AAVDTE
+495 AAVAR
-501 TEAALADA
+501 AAE
-509 FAALATG
+509 G
-516 RTVIAIAHRLE
+516 RTVLVIAHRL
-527 TITGAD
+527 TSVTAAD
-533 RILVLDDGA
+533 QIAVMEAGRV
-542 IVEDGDHESLVR
+542 VEVGTHAELLAR
-554 AGGRYEAFWRAKT
+554 AGAYRGLWQAGHVKENAA
-567 GSATWRIVGDAR
+567 

>member
-1 MRFWDLIGPVRGLVV
+1 MKFWNLIGPVRGLVV
-16 SGMTLQGL
+16 GGIALQGL

-59 LAGIAVRTVLIGT
+59 LAGIAVRMALIGT

-98 IPIGEASRRS
+98 IPIGEASQRS

-119 VHALHT
+119 VHELHT

-138 VTALAALAALLLYSW
+138 VTAVAALAVLLLYSW
-153 PLALVALLPLAGFIT
+153 PLALVALLPLAGFLI

-188 ARVSSATVEFAHG
+188 ARVSSATVEFAQG

-232 MVPMVGASSLGLAI
+232 MVPMIGASSLGLAI

-281 VGLASPLTQM
+281 VGLAGPLTQM

-323 AVAEGGEVVLDDVG
+323 AAAEGGEVVFDDVG
-337 FAYDPHG
+337 FAYGPHG

-353 RIPQGTVTA
+353 RLPEGTVTA

-394 DVRDLEPAALYRS
+394 DVRDLEAAALYRS

-429 RPGAGDEEV
+429 RPGADDDEV
-438 VAAARAAGIH
+438 VAAARAASIH

-461 VGVDAL
+461 VGVDASF
-467 LSGGEAQRVTIA
+467 SGGEAQRITIA
-479 RALLK
+479 RALLE
-484 DAPVVLLDEAT
+484 DAPILVLDEPTSFADPENEVRLQEAVAR
-495 AAVDTE
+495 AAE
-501 TEAALADA
+501 
-509 FAALATG
+509 G
-516 RTVIAIAHRLE
+516 RTVLVIAHRL
-527 TITGAD
+527 TSITTADQIAVMEAGRVVEVGTHAELLARVGAY
-533 RILVLDDGA
+533 RRLWQARRAQGGA
-542 IVEDGDHESLVR
+542 
-554 AGGRYEAFWRAKT
+554 A
-567 GSATWRIVGDAR
+567 